1 MSRTRLRNENA
12 NPLFRAEH
20 VGVRGMHHLPG
31 IALCDCVGR
40 IGTDARRTH
49 CTRLARVHY

>member
-20 VGVRGMHHLPG
+20 VGVHGMHHLPG

-49 CTRLARVHY
+49 